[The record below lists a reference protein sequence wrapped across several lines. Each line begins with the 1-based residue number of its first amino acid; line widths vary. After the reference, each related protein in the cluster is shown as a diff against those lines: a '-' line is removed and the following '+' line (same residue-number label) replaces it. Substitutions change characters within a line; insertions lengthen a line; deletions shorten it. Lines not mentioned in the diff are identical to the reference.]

1 MNFLKTYTLPTA
13 EADTFLVYWTNTN
26 MSPRGVIKV
35 CVNAVQEDRN
45 IVAELAAMRHLL
57 EDKEVVGRTLGGNQ
71 NTQLI
76 VSLGAI
82 RKLRRMQSGKAH
94 LAPYANFLTTRFAGC
109 PIEVNKDTCWFE
121 GLPAESAEVLPV
133 NAAHRESVLVSGYG
147 EVSVTHHVLKRIA
160 DRFPLSAACAEQ
172 MAWRFLREVSAAPSL
187 HEVVRKSTKAS
198 PRLDLEGR
206 YFLNT
211 ERDLVLVVTDNPG
224 EGKRLVTTYP
234 SNNAFQALAA

>member
-13 EADTFLVYWTNTN
+13 EANTFLVYWTNTN

-35 CVNAVQEDRN
+35 CVNAELEDRN
-45 IVAELAAMRHLL
+45 IVAELAAMRHLQ
-57 EDKEVVGRTLGGNQ
+57 EDKEVVGRTLVGNQ
-71 NTQLI
+71 NTQLV

-109 PIEVNKDTCWFE
+109 PIEVDKDTHWFAE
-121 GLPAESAEVLPV
+121 VPPASAEELLVR
-133 NAAHRESVLVSGYG
+133 AAHRAKLLVNGYG

-160 DRFPLSAACAEQ
+160 DRFTLKGECAEQ
-172 MAWRFLREVSAAPSL
+172 MAWKFLREVTADLSL
-187 HEVVRKSTKAS
+187 REVVRKSTKVS
-198 PRLDLEGR
+198 PRHDLEGR
-206 YFLNT
+206 YFLNI
-211 ERDLVLVVTDNPG
+211 EHDLVLVVTDNPG

-234 SNNAFQALAA
+234 SNNAFQEVAA